1 MKKALAM
8 LLCVGWLLAML
19 AGCASE
25 PAANPSTDET
35 VENLF
40 TNPPTTTEDSAPT
53 ESEEFPLVGWF
64 NHGFVDKSP
73 LVYTGGEV
81 QIPYVIS
88 GEGAPVAAG
97 VGYLLFLDG
106 RPQPYRLQEGQEYAY
121 LHTIPLVRN
130 QDMTVTFSFIPV
142 TGAEGET
149 LSLYFQPVHGP
160 DLRPS
165 DGNAFDAA
173 GHVKLMPLRKE
184 IMFQASPP
192 VQTLPEVPERV
203 LSWSARYVD
212 ALPEDTEGWSA
223 QDLLEKTAYRTAIN
237 DEKENGT
244 IPLQPGEQVKVQQE
258 IWGAPGAQFSI
269 LCYINGQP
277 VSIREENLIF
287 TENQQG
293 KRLELEINLDISDIE
308 EEAVLYVIIIARNGP
323 QISDM
328 EYSSGRTYSFII
340 Q

>member
-1 MKKALAM
+1 MKKFLSM
-8 LLCVGWLLAML
+8 LLCVGWLLVLL
-19 AGCASE
+19 ASCASE
-25 PAANPSTDET
+25 PTANPSAEET

-40 TNPPTTTEDSAPT
+40 TTSPPTTEDSAPT
-53 ESEEFPLVGWF
+53 EAEEFPTDGWF
-64 NHGFVDKSP
+64 THGFLDKSP
-73 LVYTGGEV
+73 LVYTGGEA
-81 QIPYVIS
+81 QIS
-88 GEGAPVAAG
+88 FRLAGEGAPAAAG

-106 RPQPYRLQEGQEYAY
+106 RPQPYRLYEGQEYAY

-142 TGAEGET
+142 TGGEGDT
-149 LSLYFQPVHGP
+149 LSLYFQSVHGP
-160 DLRPS
+160 NLRPS
-165 DGNAFDAA
+165 DGYAFDAA

-203 LSWSARYVD
+203 LSWNARYVD

-223 QDLLEKTAYRTAIN
+223 QDLLKKTVYRTAIN
-237 DEKENGT
+237 GEKENGT
-244 IPLQPGEQVKVQQE
+244 IPLQPGEPVKVQQE

-269 LCYINGQP
+269 LCYINGLP

-308 EEAVLYVIIIARNGP
+308 EEAVLYVITIARNGP

>member
-1 MKKALAM
+1 MKKFLSL
-8 LLCVGWLLAML
+8 LLCGGWLLVLL

-25 PAANPSTDET
+25 PTAKPSADET

-40 TNPPTTTEDSAPT
+40 TTSPPTTEDTTPT
-53 ESEEFPLVGWF
+53 ESEEFPLDGWF
-64 NHGFVDKSP
+64 HHGFVDKSP
-73 LVYTGGEV
+73 LVYTGGEA

-97 VGYLLFLDG
+97 VGYLLILDG

-142 TGAEGET
+142 TGGEGDT
-149 LSLYFQPVHGP
+149 LSLYFQSVHGP

-173 GHVKLMPLRKE
+173 GQVKAMPLRKD
-184 IMFQASPP
+184 ITFQAAPP
-192 VQTLPEVPERV
+192 AQTLPEVPERV
-203 LSWSARYVD
+203 LSWNARYVD

-223 QDLLEKTAYRTAIN
+223 QDLLEKTDYRTAVN
-237 DEKENGT
+237 DSKEIGAT
-244 IPLQPGEQVKVQQE
+244 PLQSGEPVKLQQE

-308 EEAVLYVIIIARNGP
+308 EEAVLYVITIARNAP

-328 EYSSGRTYSFII
+328 EYSSGRTYSIRI

>member
-1 MKKALAM
+1 MKKTLAM
-8 LLCVGWLLAML
+8 LLCIGWLLAML

-25 PAANPSTDET
+25 PTANPSTDET

-308 EEAVLYVIIIARNGP
+308 KEMVLYVITIARNAP

-328 EYSSGRTYSFII
+328 EYSSGRTYSIRI

>member
-8 LLCVGWLLAML
+8 LLCGGWLLAML

-308 EEAVLYVIIIARNGP
+308 KEMVMYVIIIARNGP

>member
-53 ESEEFPLVGWF
+53 ESEEFPLDGWF
-64 NHGFVDKSP
+64 HHGFVDKSP
-73 LVYTGGEV
+73 LVYAGGEA
-81 QIPYVIS
+81 QIPFKIS
-88 GEGAPVAAG
+88 GEGALVAAG
-97 VGYLLFLDG
+97 VGYLLILDG

-308 EEAVLYVIIIARNGP
+308 EEAVLYVITIARNVP

-328 EYSSGRTYSFII
+328 EYSSGRTYSIRI

>member
-1 MKKALAM
+1 MKKFLSM
-8 LLCVGWLLAML
+8 LLCVGWLLVLL
-19 AGCASE
+19 ASCASE
-25 PAANPSTDET
+25 PTANPSAEET

-40 TNPPTTTEDSAPT
+40 TTSPPTTEDSAPT
-53 ESEEFPLVGWF
+53 EAEEFPTDGWF
-64 NHGFVDKSP
+64 THGFLDKSP
-73 LVYTGGEV
+73 LVYTGGEA
-81 QIPYVIS
+81 QIS
-88 GEGAPVAAG
+88 FRLAGEGAPAAAG

-106 RPQPYRLQEGQEYAY
+106 RPQPYRLYEGQEYAY

-308 EEAVLYVIIIARNGP
+308 KEMVMYVIIIARNGP

>member
-1 MKKALAM
+1 MKKFLSM
-8 LLCVGWLLAML
+8 LLCVGWLLVLL
-19 AGCASE
+19 ASCASE
-25 PAANPSTDET
+25 PTANPSAEET

-40 TNPPTTTEDSAPT
+40 TTSPPTTEDSAPT
-53 ESEEFPLVGWF
+53 EAEEFPTDGWF
-64 NHGFVDKSP
+64 THGFLDKSP
-73 LVYTGGEV
+73 LVYTGGEA
-81 QIPYVIS
+81 QIS
-88 GEGAPVAAG
+88 FRLAGEGAPVAAG

-160 DLRPS
+160 NLRPS
-165 DGNAFDAA
+165 DGYAFGAA

-184 IMFQASPP
+184 ITFQASPP
-192 VQTLPEVPERV
+192 AQTLPEVQERV

-237 DEKENGT
+237 SEKENGT
-244 IPLQPGEQVKVQQE
+244 IPLQPGEPVKVQQE

-293 KRLELEINLDISDIE
+293 KRMEVEINLDISDIE
-308 EEAVLYVIIIARNGP
+308 DEVVLYVITIARNAP

-328 EYSSGRTYSFII
+328 EYSYCRTYSSRI

>member
-35 VENLF
+35 VENPF

-160 DLRPS
+160 NLRPS
-165 DGNAFDAA
+165 DGYAFGAA

-184 IMFQASPP
+184 ITFQASPP
-192 VQTLPEVPERV
+192 AQTLPEVQERV
-203 LSWSARYVD
+203 LSWNARYVD

-223 QDLLEKTAYRTAIN
+223 QDLLEKTDYRTAVN
-237 DEKENGT
+237 DSKEIGAT
-244 IPLQPGEQVKVQQE
+244 PLQSGEPVKLQQE

-308 EEAVLYVIIIARNGP
+308 KEMVMYVIIIARNGP